1 MHIEEAVMSRYLRV
15 TSTAIVFAALVL
27 SLPGFAQDAAKTDG
41 PQPKRSIL
49 DRHDQSGVPGKEIVI
64 GTAELPAGTVIGWHT
79 HDGDESGYV
88 LKGDL
93 VLKTQGKPDQVLKA
107 GDHFFNP
114 RGAVHSL
121 AAAPGSQGGTA
132 VSTWIIDKG
141 KPIAEPVKLP

>member
-1 MHIEEAVMSRYLRV
+1 MSRYLRV
-15 TSTAIVFAALVL
+15 TSIAIAFAALL
-27 SLPGFAQDAAKTDG
+27 ASTPAFTQDAAKTDG

-79 HDGDESGYV
+79 HNGDESGYV

-121 AAAPGSQGGTA
+121 SAAPGSQGGTA
-132 VSTWIIDKG
+132 VSTWIVDKG
-141 KPIAEPVKLP
+141 KPLAEPVKQP